1 MDSAMAKLKNKNC
14 LITGA
19 ASGIGRA
26 LAIGLAKE
34 GMNLFI
40 TDLDLVNLDKV
51 KEEIAALGVK
61 VFTGKCDV
69 SKYDDFV
76 NLAGDVYA
84 KLGEIDLLIN
94 NAGIGSGSFAESMEL
109 DDWKK
114 VLDVNLWSI
123 IYSLKV
129 FLPRMLQRG
138 SGHIVNTGSGAGVV
152 GQPYHLDYVASKFAV
167 VGISEGLY
175 SEIHDRGI
183 DVSVICPTIIKTNII
198 ERSDVR
204 IPPELAKD
212 IDQKELDA
220 KLELFK
226 TVFWREYTKKG
237 LTPEEAAKRYIK
249 GIKKRKLYIFDKR
262 IVPLAMFLKAV
273 FQGLYKRILR
283 GQGKEHAQIIEK
295 ALKEAGI
302 QEINA

>member
-1 MDSAMAKLKNKNC
+1 MAKLKNKNC

>member
-1 MDSAMAKLKNKNC
+1 MTKLRNKNC

-26 LAIGLAKE
+26 LALGLAKE

-40 TDLDLVNLDKV
+40 SDLDLGNLNKV
-51 KEEIAALGVK
+51 KEEIASLGVK

-69 SKYDDFV
+69 SKYEDFV
-76 NLAGDVYA
+76 SLAGEVYA
-84 KLGEIDLLIN
+84 KLGDIDLLIN

-109 DDWKK
+109 ADWKK

-198 ERSDVR
+198 DRSAVR

-226 TVFWREYTKKG
+226 NAFWREYTKKG
-237 LTPEEAAKRYIK
+237 LTPEQAAKRYIK

-262 IVPLAMFLKAV
+262 IVSLAIFLKAV
-273 FQGLYKRILR
+273 FPGLYKRVLQ

-302 QEINA
+302 QEADT